1 MHLVYILQAQFS
13 SVIKTKLITMA
24 FASHNYALP
33 IFLSLLA
40 LIPLEGTCGSLSPS
54 RKSLH
59 FTLFQHETTKK
70 TGFVIVNG
78 VEGSEGKSESSTP
91 FGRLFVFQDPL
102 TAKANRSSRQLG
114 TAEGTSITSGLDG
127 LSSISVA
134 KLSLRVKNHKGSI
147 SIVGGTNSLERSDYP
162 VVGGTQDFLFVHGY
176 VTSSPLHVNPPTVV
190 YKIGFHLYWPP
201 YPPPP
206 S

>member
-1 MHLVYILQAQFS
+1 
-13 SVIKTKLITMA
+13 MA

-40 LIPLEGTCGSLSPS
+40 LIPFEGTCGSHLNHNYRRDRRNPSP
-54 RKSLH
+54 KSLH
-59 FTLFQHETTKK
+59 FTLFQHETTNK

-78 VEGSEGKSESSTP
+78 VEGSEGKSETSTP
-91 FGRLFVFQDPL
+91 FGSLFVFQDPL
-102 TAKANRSSRQLG
+102 TAKANRSSKQLG

-134 KLSLRVKNHKGSI
+134 KLTLRVKNHKGSI

-162 VVGGTQDFLFVHGY
+162 VVGGTEDFLFVHGY
-176 VTSSPLHVNPPTVV
+176 VTSSPLDVKATTVV

-201 YPPPP
+201 YPPPAP
-206 S
+206 